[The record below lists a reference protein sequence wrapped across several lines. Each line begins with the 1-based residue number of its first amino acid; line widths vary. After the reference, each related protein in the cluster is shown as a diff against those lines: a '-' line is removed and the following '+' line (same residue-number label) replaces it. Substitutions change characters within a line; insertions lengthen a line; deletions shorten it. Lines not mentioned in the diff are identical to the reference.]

1 MVFEPVIGLEV
12 HVELRTQTKMFCG
25 CAVVDST
32 QAEPNSSVCEI
43 CTGMPGTLPVINQR
57 AVELALRV
65 ALALGSTVAERSV
78 FARKN
83 YFYPDLPKGLQI
95 SQYEAPLA
103 TGGTLAVPSGMLSA
117 VPFDGAQG
125 GPEDGTERRVRV
137 QRVHLEEDTGKLV
150 HREQVSLVDYNRAGI
165 PLLEIVS
172 EPDLYSVD
180 QAKAY
185 ATELRSL
192 LRTLGVTSGDMEK
205 GAIRFEANISLR
217 PAGQAALGTRTE
229 IKNLNSFRAM
239 VRAVT
244 FEIERQS
251 RLLAEGGA
259 VDQETR
265 GWDDAGG
272 RTLPQRDKEDAHDY
286 RYFPE
291 PDLPPLHIDPAWLA
305 RIRRSLPELPEAR
318 RRRLVATLALPPRLA
333 AQLAEEAAV
342 ADYFERA
349 VSAAPAVPP
358 AKIANWMTGELFALL
373 HASGTAVEACRVEPA
388 ALAELVAMV
397 DGDYI
402 SPPTGKSVLQRIFEQ
417 GGRPS
422 AIVESEGLAQVSDSD
437 AVDRIVRQVLSE
449 NPDQVRQYQQGRV
462 AVAQWLF
469 GQVMRLAGGKAKP
482 SLVQQRLLSQL
493 EAADQESASG

>member
-12 HVELRTQTKMFCG
+12 HVELSTRTKMFCG
-25 CAVVDST
+25 CTVVDT
-32 QAEPNSSVCEI
+32 TRAEPNRSVCEI
-43 CTGMPGTLPVINQR
+43 CTGMPGTLPVVNQR

-65 ALALGSTVAERSV
+65 ALALGSTVAEHSV

-83 YFYPDLPKGLQI
+83 YFYPDLPKGFQI

-103 TGGTLAVPSGMLSA
+103 AGGALAVPDDG
-117 VPFDGAQG
+117 PFDAAQG
-125 GPEDGTERRVRV
+125 RRERRVRI

-150 HREQVSLVDYNRAGI
+150 HREQGSLVDYNRSGV

-192 LRTLGVTSGDMEK
+192 LRTLDVTSGDMEK

-239 VRAVT
+239 VRAVA

-251 RLLAEGGA
+251 RLLADGNPI
-259 VDQETR
+259 DQETR

-291 PDLPPLHIDPAWLA
+291 PDLPPLHVDPAWLE
-305 RIRRSLPELPEAR
+305 RIRRSLPELPQAR
-318 RRRLVATLALPPRLA
+318 RQRLTAILGLPPRLA
-333 AQLAEEAAV
+333 AQLAEDPSV
-342 ADYFERA
+342 ADYFDRA
-349 VSAAPAVPP
+349 IAAAPAVPP
-358 AKIANWMTGELFALL
+358 AKIANWITGELFALL
-373 HASGTAVEACRVEPA
+373 HASNTEIAGCRVEPA
-388 ALAELVAMV
+388 ALGELVAMV

-402 SPPTGKSVLQRIFEQ
+402 NPPTGKAVLQRIFDQ
-417 GGRPS
+417 GGLPS
-422 AIVESEGLAQVSDSD
+422 NIVEAEGLAQVSDAD
-437 AVDRIVRQVLSE
+437 GLDRLIRQVLRE
-449 NPDQVRQYQQGRV
+449 NAEQVRQYQQGKT
-462 AVAQWLF
+462 AVGQWLF

-482 SLVQQRLLSQL
+482 GLVQERLQAQL
-493 EAADQESASG
+493 EAADPQK

>member
-1 MVFEPVIGLEV
+1 V
-12 HVELRTQTKMFCG
+12 
-25 CAVVDST
+25 
-32 QAEPNSSVCEI
+32 SSRE
-43 CTGMPGTLPVINQR
+43 GR
-57 AVELALRV
+57 R
-65 ALALGSTVAERSV
+65 
-78 FARKN
+78 
-83 YFYPDLPKGLQI
+83 
-95 SQYEAPLA
+95 
-103 TGGTLAVPSGMLSA
+103 
-117 VPFDGAQG
+117 
-125 GPEDGTERRVRV
+125 ERRVRI

-150 HREQVSLVDYNRAGI
+150 HREQGSLVDYNRAGV

-172 EPDLYSVD
+172 EPDLHSLD

-217 PAGQAALGTRTE
+217 PAGQATLGTRTE

-239 VRAVT
+239 VRAIA
-244 FEIERQS
+244 FEIERQGH
-251 RLLAEGGA
+251 LLAAGRP

-291 PDLPPLHIDPAWLA
+291 PDLPPLHIDPAWLE
-305 RIRRSLPELPEAR
+305 RIRQSLPELPEAR
-318 RRRLVATLALPPRLA
+318 RRRFVDALSLPPHLA

-358 AKIANWMTGELFALL
+358 SKVAHWLTGELFALL
-373 HASGTAVEACRVEPA
+373 HAADVQIGACRVDPA

-402 SPPTGKSVLQRIFEQ
+402 SPPTGKAVLQRLFQQ

-422 AIVESEGLAQVSDSD
+422 SIVEAEGLAQVSDTVV
-437 AVDRIVRQVLSE
+437 VDRLIRQVLSE
-449 NPDQVRQYQQGRV
+449 NPEQVRQYREGKA
-462 AVAQWLF
+462 AVAQWLV
-469 GQVMRLAGGKAKP
+469 GQVMRRAGGRAKP
-482 SLVQQRLLSQL
+482 GLVQQRLRSQL
-493 EAADQESASG
+493 EADDQEPAAG